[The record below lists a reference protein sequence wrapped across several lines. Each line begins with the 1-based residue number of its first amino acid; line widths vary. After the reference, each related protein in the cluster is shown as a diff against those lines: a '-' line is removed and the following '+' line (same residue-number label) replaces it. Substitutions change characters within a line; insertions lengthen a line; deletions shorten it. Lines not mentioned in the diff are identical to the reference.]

1 MHLAASF
8 SSYPVES
15 HTVAAS
21 PFEVLLSCEASVK
34 ANGGEFWIESFLSKV
49 HLKHCVSCVT
59 TNRDMLRRK
68 PTRLE
73 LKAEDK
79 EEFDEAR
86 KQAAAAVASANATTN
101 RPSSSSVVSTLLS
114 DRPKLSTA
122 QRIGLSK

>member
-1 MHLAASF
+1 MNVIAKLRMLKYLDIF
-8 SSYPVES
+8 GI
-15 HTVAAS
+15 
-21 PFEVLLSCEASVK
+21 FRMFVK
-34 ANGGEFWIESFLSKV
+34 YIVRGL
-49 HLKHCVSCVT
+49 
-59 TNRDMLRRK
+59 DMLRRK

-86 KQAAAAVASANATTN
+86 KQAAAAAASASAATN
-101 RPSSSSVVSTLLS
+101 RPSSGSVVSTLLLS

>member
-1 MHLAASF
+1 MLKPPSP
-8 SSYPVES
+8 SS
-15 HTVAAS
+15 
-21 PFEVLLSCEASVK
+21 LLVFAWSLLIGAPRIDERDCK
-34 ANGGEFWIESFLSKV
+34 GL
-49 HLKHCVSCVT
+49 
-59 TNRDMLRRK
+59 DMLRRK

-86 KQAAAAVASANATTN
+86 KQAAAAAASASAATN
-101 RPSSSSVVSTLLS
+101 RPSSGSVVSTLLLS